1 MSKHSSILQALKAP
15 AADRGGDLAA
25 AAWVSF
31 LHKAKRPD
39 EADRIMRENPRVAR
53 VFETGG
59 RVDKADQTVGA
70 TGAGSWGVNLTQSAV
85 GAFFSALG
93 AQSAG
98 AQLIKSAGAHVEL
111 APLTS
116 ISFPRSAAAPA
127 TVNWIGEGDP
137 IPVDEHAFGED
148 TIGPEKKFGVI
159 FTLSRELAKRSGA
172 RAVFDAVLKERAA
185 VSLDAAI
192 FSAAIGDATTH
203 PGILAGLTPISPYG
217 APEDD
222 VALLLSSLAAAGGS
236 GNAALVCHPAEAAI
250 VQARMPMLK
259 VPVWPSRA
267 VAQGTIICLDPT
279 AFVVSFGGVDIETA
293 ESATLH
299 MSDTAAEIVS
309 GTGPTTAD
317 PVREVFQTA
326 TLAVR
331 LLVDIAFV
339 QRNGLVVFAEGISW

>member
-31 LHKAKRPD
+31 LQKAKRPD
-39 EADRIMRENPRVAR
+39 EADRIMRENPRLAR
-53 VFETGG
+53 VFENGG

-70 TGAGSWGVNLTQSAV
+70 TGAGSWGANLTQSAV

-98 AQLIKSAGAHVEL
+98 AQLVKAAGAHVEL

-127 TVNWIGEGDP
+127 PVSWIGEGAP
-137 IPVDEHAFGED
+137 IPLDEHAFGED
-148 TIGPEKKFGVI
+148 TIGPERKFGVI
-159 FTLSRELAKRSGA
+159 LTLTRELAKRSAG
-172 RAVFDAVLKERAA
+172 RAVFDAVLRERAA
-185 VSLDAAI
+185 ISLDAAI
-192 FSAAIGDATTH
+192 FNTAAGDDVVH
-203 PGILAGLTPISPYG
+203 PGILAGLTPVSPYG

-236 GNAALVCHPAEAAI
+236 GNAALVCHPTEAAI
-250 VQARMPMLK
+250 LQARMPTLK

-267 VAQGTIICLDPT
+267 VAQGTLIALDPT
-279 AFVVSFGGVDIETA
+279 GFAVSFGAVDIETA

-299 MSDTAAEIVS
+299 MHDTPAEIVS

-317 PVREVFQTA
+317 PVREVYQTA
-326 TLAVR
+326 TIAVR

-339 QRNGLVVFAEGISW
+339 QRNGLVVFAEGVSW